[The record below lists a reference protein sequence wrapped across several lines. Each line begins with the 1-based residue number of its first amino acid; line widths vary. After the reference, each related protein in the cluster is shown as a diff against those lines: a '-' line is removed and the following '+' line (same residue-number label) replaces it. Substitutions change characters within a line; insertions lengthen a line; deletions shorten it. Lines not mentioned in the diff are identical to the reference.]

1 MMKRALVL
9 VLVACGSDAEPGD
22 PGPPDAVATADA
34 PIIDAA
40 LDDSALDDGG
50 TDAACMPVVGAAI
63 IEHACL
69 HVAHGPYAMVT
80 AGSDPATVT
89 ANINA
94 AHTHFTVTL
103 VGATAPYHGAVV
115 YRPTQSG
122 ELAIFYDPGLELR
135 VTTASGEALPT
146 VVRHDVTTCAGL
158 SRAMVVEL
166 ERTVSYRVVV
176 SGASAAT
183 MGIIIEN
190 LGSFAPEDAWGQACP

>member
-1 MMKRALVL
+1 MMKRALAL
-9 VLVACGSDAEPGD
+9 LLVACGSEARPGEPE
-22 PGPPDAVATADA
+22 PPDAAAPADA
-34 PIIDAA
+34 PVTDAA
-40 LDDSALDDGG
+40 LDDAAPGDAG
-50 TDAACMPVVGAAI
+50 TDAACTPVVGAAI

-69 HVAHGPYAMVT
+69 HVAHGPHGMVT

-89 ANINA
+89 TNINA

-122 ELAIFYDPGLELR
+122 ELAIFVDPGLDLR
-135 VTTASGEALPT
+135 VTTASGQEVPT

-158 SRAMVVEL
+158 SRALVVEL
-166 ERTVSYRVVV
+166 ERMVSYRVVV
-176 SGASAAT
+176 SEASAAT